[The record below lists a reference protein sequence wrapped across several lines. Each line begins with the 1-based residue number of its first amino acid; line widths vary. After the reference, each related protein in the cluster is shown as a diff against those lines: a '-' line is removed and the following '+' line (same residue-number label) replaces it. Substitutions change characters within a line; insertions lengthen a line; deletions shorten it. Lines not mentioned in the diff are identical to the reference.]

1 MVENYTP
8 SPPRVW
14 LLCGHKAGDNAQ
26 LLALARALGWPY
38 QVKRLAYRP
47 YELLVGRF
55 GATLAGIDTGRSDP
69 LAPPWPDLILTAGRR
84 NEAAALWIR
93 KQAGKPVRLVHVGR
107 PWAPLDRF
115 DLVVTTPQYRLPP
128 RSNVLVNTLPLHDLD
143 RAALDREAARWRDR
157 LGVKPPYLTVL
168 LGGDSGP
175 YLFETAAAR
184 RLARQVSGLARRL
197 GASVLATSSAR
208 TAADAVAAFE
218 AALTVPYRLHRYGT
232 SDNPYR
238 ALLGL
243 AEAVVVTGDSISM
256 ITEACVTGRPVFLFP
271 FGDGRWAMRP
281 AAPVTPALP
290 FWHRRRWRA
299 RRSALALTLAP
310 PRLRREIRRIHQAL
324 IAAGRAAWL
333 GEAFRGEAPPLAD
346 ELTRTAARV
355 RALMEG

>member
-1 MVENYTP
+1 MVENYTS

-14 LLCGHKAGDNAQ
+14 LLCGHKVGDNAQ

-38 QVKRLAYRP
+38 EVKHLAYRP

-55 GATLAGIDTGRSDP
+55 GATLAGIDTSRSDP
-69 LAPPWPDLILTAGRR
+69 LAPPWPDLVLTAGRR

-93 KQAGKPVRLVHVGR
+93 SQAEKPVRLVHMGR

-115 DLVVTTPQYRLPP
+115 DLIVTTPQYHLPRL
-128 RSNVLVNTLPLHDLD
+128 SNVLYNTLPLHDLS
-143 RAALDREAARWRDR
+143 RATLDREAARWRDR

-175 YLFETAAAR
+175 YLFEAAAAR
-184 RLARQVSGLARRL
+184 RLARQVSELARRME
-197 GASVLATSSAR
+197 ASVLATASAR

-218 AALTVPYRLHRYGT
+218 AALTVPCRLHRYGMG
-232 SDNPYR
+232 DNPYR
-238 ALLGL
+238 AFLGL
-243 AEAVVVTGDSISM
+243 ADVVVVTGDSISM

-281 AAPVTPALP
+281 EAPVTPALP

-310 PRLRREIRRIHQAL
+310 QRLRREIRRIHEAL
-324 IAAGRAAWL
+324 IAAGHAAWL
-333 GEAFRGEAPPLAD
+333 GESFPGDAPPLAD
-346 ELTRTAARV
+346 ELGRTTARV